1 METHVFLH
9 GLQVPSNENLSVFD
23 VLQVPSTENPSVSV
37 HFVDPWWPSSENL
50 SVSYGLEVQSS

>member
-9 GLQVPSNENLSVFD
+9 GLQVPSNENLSVFY

-37 HFVDPWWPSSENL
+37 HFVDPWWPVSENPC
-50 SVSYGLEVQSS
+50 VFAWFTGAK